1 MKTRLLITGT
11 LVFLS
16 VLLISPL
23 RSNGQVVA
31 DLNEGGM
38 QRIFQDLTV
47 YPNPFD
53 DKVIVHYTL
62 PYETEVSIELYNSL
76 GQKIKEY
83 SQSAVRQ
90 WAGTYQIV
98 LFPPEAT
105 DAGIYFVRLTVP
117 GVGSLTKRIMGK

>member
-1 MKTRLLITGT
+1 MKTRLLFTGT
-11 LVFLS
+11 LVFIS
-16 VLLISPL
+16 ALLIFPL
-23 RSNGQVVA
+23 RSDAQVVA

-53 DKVIVHYTL
+53 DKVIINYTL
-62 PYETEVSIELYNSL
+62 PYETEVAIELYNSL

-83 SQSAVRQ
+83 SESAVRQ

-98 LFPPEAT
+98 LFRPEAT
-105 DAGIYFVRLTVP
+105 D
-117 GVGSLTKRIMGK
+117 